1 MKTFC
6 SLLAI
11 LLITSCH
18 MDKHNNKQE
27 MVIDAETFELEL
39 TAFDALGKK
48 HLIPQNNIDV
58 FIAENFDALL
68 HLEEDLELWFY
79 VEDDQKSFAIQRI
92 EKDQN
97 GTIHKADPPGFWDS
111 ETVCKT
117 CRDEDCVVATL
128 SEAIGEGTFDVD
140 IRVRVKTTLGMQTGL
155 QICYDSYKD

>member
-1 MKTFC
+1 MKTFF

-11 LLITSCH
+11 LLITSCN
-18 MDKHNNKQE
+18 MDKHHNKLG
-27 MVIDAETFELEL
+27 MVIDAETFNLEL

-48 HLIPQNNIDV
+48 HVIPQNDLDL
-58 FIAENFDALL
+58 FIAENFNALL

-97 GTIHKADPPGFWDS
+97 AAINKADPPGFWDS

-128 SEAIGEGTFDVD
+128 
-140 IRVRVKTTLGMQTGL
+140 IRSHWRGNL
-155 QICYDSYKD
+155 